1 MQIMKKLLFLIVGV
15 SIFLFDGK
23 AQISLDK
30 QTKIDA
36 LFSQWDNENSPGAS
50 IGIIKDGKLIYSKS
64 YGMGNLDYQIPL
76 TADSKFY
83 IASTTKQF
91 TAACIALLSIE
102 GKIGLDDEIQKYI
115 PEIPN
120 YGQKITIRNLVFHT
134 SGLRDYLG
142 LMYLSGKSVEDYFTN
157 DDGIKLISK
166 QLALNSS
173 PGKEFI
179 YSNSG
184 YILLAEIVNRASG
197 MTIREYADKNIF
209 HPLGMK
215 NTFFNDDRSQITKN
229 RVISYRKEAG
239 TLKRFVQNF
248 DGLGDGNLL
257 TTVNDLY
264 LWDQN
269 FYHKKVGGDEF
280 IDLIS
285 TPGVLVSTPEML
297 HKGDTVQYAFGLG
310 HRKYKGLNVVAHSGA
325 FLGFRTQLIR
335 FQEQN
340 FSVIVL
346 SNISDFK
353 PSEKVYRITDIL
365 LDDKILENKIEK
377 ITPEKSNSFKLTNKK
392 LDDFSALYWNNR
404 DDQLINIY
412 LKNDTLRYSN
422 NENRENLLLP
432 ISKNKFKLIN
442 STTDITIKFELKDN
456 KAYKMLAIT
465 DRDTPKE
472 SFAFEKIPVTG
483 EYIRSFV
490 GSYYSDELDCTYELK
505 TNDDTLILYINGEE
519 IITLNP
525 LMDNFFTDDYYG
537 TFRFKNDDHLEFI
550 LNSGRIR
557 GIKFIKH

>member
-1 MQIMKKLLFLIVGV
+1 MKKLLFLIVGV